1 MIDCLLF
8 RRSDGSSGS
17 SPSGYRSLKTA
28 SVLVTVAE
36 YGVSVLLWVFVC
48 GVHVCVSFYVY
59 VCACVCAC
67 MEVFIRPKIR
77 RRRTSNLCPVSYR

>member
-1 MIDCLLF
+1 MIDCLRF

-17 SPSGYRSLKTA
+17 SPSRSLKTA

-48 GVHVCVSFYVY
+48 GVHVCVSLYVY

-67 MEVFIRPKIR
+67 MEVFMRPKT